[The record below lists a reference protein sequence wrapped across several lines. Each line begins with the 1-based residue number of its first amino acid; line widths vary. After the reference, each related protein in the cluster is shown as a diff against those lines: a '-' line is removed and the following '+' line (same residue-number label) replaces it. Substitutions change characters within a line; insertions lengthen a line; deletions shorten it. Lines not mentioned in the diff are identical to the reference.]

1 MRLLAS
7 RSGRFG
13 LAGVMLLAALF
24 AGMGPAATAA
34 DSRDE
39 IEQKRAANQAE
50 LQQLQ
55 AELEGTSAELT
66 QAYLDLQAATKEVP
80 LAQATMEAAQQDYA
94 TAQQEYAEVSDK
106 LAAAELSR
114 DRVAQELA
122 DNQNAVANARR
133 ALGQMAR
140 AVMASDQA
148 TTNDLL
154 LLLGASDIKDAA
166 QAQMTAQ
173 AFSATREAALT
184 KAQQSAGENTNHQAR
199 LEAVT
204 DEITDLKAQA
214 EAAMQKA
221 EAAKVE
227 AEEAKAQLD
236 ALVASLETLTT
247 DLEAR
252 QAEETE
258 RQAELVAQQKVYDD
272 ELARIV
278 AAEMANAADQGGP
291 GPPPGSGFF
300 GWPTSTTG
308 VSSYFGVRTHPISG
322 DQRHHA
328 GVDFA
333 LGCGSS
339 IYASADG
346 TVVQAG
352 WAGGYGYRTVVS
364 HGSVMGAN
372 MMSTYNHQPDTRV
385 SVGQAVSKGS
395 VIGVVGTTGAS
406 TGCHLHF
413 EILKNGQ
420 PVDPLPYLR

>member
-1 MRLLAS
+1 MP
-7 RSGRFG
+7 GRFG
-13 LAGVMLLAALF
+13 LASVVLLAALS
-24 AGMGPAATAA
+24 AGLSPAAMAA
-34 DSRDE
+34 DSRDD

-55 AELEGTSAELT
+55 AELEGTSAELAG
-66 QAYLDLQAATKEVP
+66 AYLDLEAATREVP
-80 LAQATMEAAQQDYA
+80 LAEATMVAAQEDYA
-94 TAQQEYAEVSDK
+94 AAQLEYTEVSDK

-114 DRVAQELA
+114 DKVAQELE

-133 ALGQMAR
+133 SLGQMAR
-140 AVMASDQA
+140 AVMASDQS

-184 KAQQSAGENTNHQAR
+184 KAQQSAGENKNHQAR

-204 DEITDLKAQA
+204 DEITDLKVLAGD
-214 EAAMQKA
+214 AMQRA
-221 EAAKVE
+221 EAAKIE
-227 AEEAKAQLD
+227 AEDAKAQLD
-236 ALVASLETLTT
+236 ALVASLETLTFE
-247 DLEAR
+247 LEAR

-258 RQAELVAQQKVYDD
+258 RQAVLVAQQKAYDD
-272 ELARIV
+272 ELAKIIAV
-278 AAEMANAADQGGP
+278 EMANAGELGGP
-291 GPPPGSGFF
+291 GPPHGSGFF
-300 GWPTSTTG
+300 GWPTSTTA

-333 LGCGSS
+333 LGCGSP

-385 SVGQAVSKGS
+385 SVGQSVVKGA

-420 PVDPLPYLR
+420 AVDPLPYLR